1 MNRNRLVPL
10 MLAVLFAGS
19 SAAWASDKF
28 RGDGGDNWIE
38 HVRQSPS
45 APPSNMNKTA
55 LLFGSP
61 APASMAARTVVVK
74 PGMKYIN
81 VDSGETIAFSTGTG
95 TQAWTFIEAMQST
108 SVDLGVLLPDAPEA
122 KGVRVIIARSTWFT
136 GS

>member
-1 MNRNRLVPL
+1 MNRNRLGPL

-45 APPSNMNKTA
+45 ATQPDVNRTA

-61 APASMAARTVVVK
+61 APVSLAARTLTVK

-81 VDSGETIAFSTGTG
+81 VESGETVAFSAGTG

-108 SVDLGVLLPDAPEA
+108 SVDLGVLLPDVPDA
-122 KGVRVIIARSTWFT
+122 KGVRVIIARSKWLT